1 MLPNR
6 KKMLI
11 CASRRASMS
20 VFFYLI
26 CCNAVALSR
35 YSTNMEGLRSRSDG
49 SCPFETQCFSLRW
62 QEGEMLHQ
70 RDEEEEELH
79 TSELLT
85 WTHPL
90 TWKSGSGSVVFI
102 IIGLYIVPFKSLRIS
117 KIFIILQNIH
127 ISNECCSFQLYIQ
140 RIVKIKIKCIQFST
154 KKKQHISILE
164 WFLKDHVTLK
174 TGIMILKIQLWSQK

>member
-1 MLPNR
+1 
-6 KKMLI
+6 
-11 CASRRASMS
+11 MS

-102 IIGLYIVPFKSLRIS
+102 IIDLCIVPFKSLGFS

-140 RIVKIKIKCIQFST
+140 RIVKIKMYTIFH

-164 WFLKDHVTLK
+164 
-174 TGIMILKIQLWSQK
+174 